1 MVAHQ
6 WEKIGYSSV
15 PILLRVS
22 IGGASLMHCHVSSC
36 NPPYVLN
43 GDCPGSYGVLTTI
56 SSTLAGSILVVKEF
70 HPTTIWLGE
79 GAGAFGSSLS
89 YVLAYQSS
97 SSYSVKSM
105 VTPMV
110 GEGYMLDLAGHRLE
124 AMVKADRM
132 MGNHVC
138 MYDCRAIGAR
148 YIVFMGAV
156 KTKTRYLRIA
166 VCDSQYGDSNSK
178 ASSTLRDSRSDGL
191 YSYALVSIQSTTVLP
206 MPFRIIAYYKDK
218 GSSKFYSYRGK
229 PYQTELKM
237 ASGVQMSS
245 GEPIKEDSSK
255 QNIKKYSCSMYY
267 VKLKSYYPLEHRSQY
282 PTSHSDRR
290 LCYYMLFSVNK
301 FRNQKFINQKTN
313 RLTIS
318 IPYHSRA
325 GARAAYLYPNYHR
338 RITSIALSEKPVLA
352 SLVGLIIVPKR
363 SIQMYPPTIGHISWG
378 HIQPSTDPHEYS
390 DTKQIQVTYPWY
402 IVAVLGASDQRHRTH
417 RPLVI
422 PKAPNL
428 SSPRLSSNKNQ
439 LKRKKSCKAPQIHYN
454 WPNGKTLLAKLIATQ
469 NKTNTYPARR
479 ANCTY
484 FSPKFAQAPKYSI
497 THTSSRKWVVA
508 PQHPVVMGNMV
519 RVLLGIKLWDPL
531 HPLDPSNP
539 RNYPHQQAPTNL
551 HMNIPCSTVVPM
563 HGVISSLS
571 TLPVPNPY
579 EYRITTHSCSTK
591 EPSQIMRD
599 IYSYLY
605 WYTKAISIHHHTRGA
620 TKYPIILPELT
631 VEWGGGGVVDQT
643 LYPSK
648 WELSGSNRAKCRYK
662 GQPTHQGSGT
672 NQIKIQITIPKAGL
686 IPYPSLNPQVQ
697 THKLLTYLKPC
708 RLLSRKGRSCVTT
721 NSKNQDQYYP
731 LGPHIYCPAAYTCY
745 SIGDLQRA
753 DIETHRTPLREVPNK
768 GPNNYCILRDP
779 ANGLK
784 GQVCKTKN
792 RDYTHRGS
800 APTIHLS
807 KVLNV
812 IHKPKRRHNPFAG
825 GNTSISPVG
834 LPITHNHLH
843 QVGSYS
849 IGELYGSQ
857 ESQVIPL
864 LEAGPYG
871 NHCRF
876 YLSNWITTDA
886 PNRAIRSICTWVPY
900 TGQGSEAQQVMG
912 TKVQCKVW
920 DEPILSYDYTK
931 SDPYTSKPLYAPR
944 TMGNPISIQRYQ
956 ILPLWVDQL
965 STQTHQT
972 QAQEYKGLPYP
983 YAPSPCKRTLMDL
996 VVSDMSYYLIVPLGT
1011 VVEAGK

>member
-1 MVAHQ
+1 
-6 WEKIGYSSV
+6 
-15 PILLRVS
+15 
-22 IGGASLMHCHVSSC
+22 
-36 NPPYVLN
+36 
-43 GDCPGSYGVLTTI
+43 
-56 SSTLAGSILVVKEF
+56 
-70 HPTTIWLGE
+70 
-79 GAGAFGSSLS
+79 
-89 YVLAYQSS
+89 
-97 SSYSVKSM
+97 
-105 VTPMV
+105 
-110 GEGYMLDLAGHRLE
+110 
-124 AMVKADRM
+124 
-132 MGNHVC
+132 
-138 MYDCRAIGAR
+138 
-148 YIVFMGAV
+148 
-156 KTKTRYLRIA
+156 
-166 VCDSQYGDSNSK
+166 
-178 ASSTLRDSRSDGL
+178 
-191 YSYALVSIQSTTVLP
+191 
-206 MPFRIIAYYKDK
+206 
-218 GSSKFYSYRGK
+218 
-229 PYQTELKM
+229 
-237 ASGVQMSS
+237 
-245 GEPIKEDSSK
+245 
-255 QNIKKYSCSMYY
+255 
-267 VKLKSYYPLEHRSQY
+267 
-282 PTSHSDRR
+282 
-290 LCYYMLFSVNK
+290 
-301 FRNQKFINQKTN
+301 
-313 RLTIS
+313 
-318 IPYHSRA
+318 
-325 GARAAYLYPNYHR
+325 
-338 RITSIALSEKPVLA
+338 
-352 SLVGLIIVPKR
+352 
-363 SIQMYPPTIGHISWG
+363 
-378 HIQPSTDPHEYS
+378 
-390 DTKQIQVTYPWY
+390 
-402 IVAVLGASDQRHRTH
+402 
-417 RPLVI
+417 
-422 PKAPNL
+422 
-428 SSPRLSSNKNQ
+428 
-439 LKRKKSCKAPQIHYN
+439 
-454 WPNGKTLLAKLIATQ
+454 
-469 NKTNTYPARR
+469 
-479 ANCTY
+479 
-484 FSPKFAQAPKYSI
+484 
-497 THTSSRKWVVA
+497 
-508 PQHPVVMGNMV
+508 
-519 RVLLGIKLWDPL
+519 
-531 HPLDPSNP
+531 
-539 RNYPHQQAPTNL
+539 
-551 HMNIPCSTVVPM
+551 
-563 HGVISSLS
+563 
-571 TLPVPNPY
+571 
-579 EYRITTHSCSTK
+579 
-591 EPSQIMRD
+591 
-599 IYSYLY
+599 
-605 WYTKAISIHHHTRGA
+605 
-620 TKYPIILPELT
+620 
-631 VEWGGGGVVDQT
+631 QT

-1011 VVEAGK
+1011 VGKVSSKSNNGRRWLVWASKGGGRMSKSPPPVRYEEPTTKTRLSCEGPMEARMGPIPSPPQQSILNTPIGPIPITKTLQTPDPREQQEPIPIQQHPPSPTPKTIKILTNTSTNNQTKMLTNTLHHYQCPPIKIIQRDLKSNHKYKPLPNQEVPTIPAWPYTINHPPDQRTTSGHKPST